1 VVRDPR
7 ERAWPAAV
15 RGARQL
21 AARRAR
27 HLPRTRVGDRAR
39 ARPPARCPAA
49 RLTPEAARDFLRA
62 NHRAVLATFR
72 SDGRPQLSPVGAGVD
87 AAGRVIVST
96 PGTTAKARNL
106 RRDPRVSVC
115 AFSDG
120 FYGGW
125 VQVEGTAE
133 IVEQPESVEL
143 LVDYYRRLAGEH
155 PDWDEF
161 RAAMVDEGR
170 VLVRFT
176 IERCSGLLA

>member
-1 VVRDPR
+1 M
-7 ERAWPAAV
+7 
-15 RGARQL
+15 
-21 AARRAR
+21 
-27 HLPRTRVGDRAR
+27 
-39 ARPPARCPAA
+39 
-49 RLTPEAARDFLRA
+49 TPEAARDFLRT

-87 AAGRVIVST
+87 GEGRVIVST
-96 PGTTAKARNL
+96 PGSTAKARNL

-115 AFSDG
+115 GFADS

-133 IVEQPESVEL
+133 VVEQPESVEL

-170 VLVRFT
+170 VLLRFA
-176 IERCSGLLA
+176 IERCSGVPA